1 MKRAFTLVELL
12 IVMAILLII
21 GAGLFYAFRTIFR
34 QSTTQALVAKQEQDV
49 QFITS
54 TLVNEL
60 STVGFGIDRSR
71 LQVLNNGTNLSD
83 VGNAVIA
90 INGSQIAFLSLATRR
105 DTNAGCWGV
114 TDALGNPTTQA
125 RNYLFEACDSSR
137 WGLPDDTSKVVCLDP
152 ANKTLKADCKNAL
165 VFFKGDNTYPND
177 FVTSYYL
184 DNSQTASKLCAP
196 GTQTLYKSIPKTSAQ
211 PLVDCVGAFRV
222 RYIVQSGGSVN
233 YTDSVSDI
241 NSLVGIRLCML
252 LQVGGR
258 QSVASNVPDFD
269 KQKDNCGNPINPPE
283 DWNWRYYRWA
293 KVEVDIPLRN
303 IR

>member
-12 IVMAILLII
+12 VVMAILLII
-21 GAGLFYAFRTIFR
+21 GAGLFYAFRTVFR

-60 STVGFGIDRSR
+60 STVGFGIDRSK

-114 TDALGNPTTQA
+114 MDAGGNLATQA
-125 RNYLFEACDSSR
+125 RNYLFKDCDSSR
-137 WGLPDDTSKVVCLDP
+137 WGLPDDTSRVVCLDP
-152 ANKTLKADCKNAL
+152 ANKALKTDCKNTL
-165 VFFKGDNTYPND
+165 VFFKGDKDYPAD
-177 FVTSYYL
+177 FVTRYYL
-184 DNSQTASKLCAP
+184 DSSPTASKLCAS
-196 GTQTLYKSIPKTSAQ
+196 GTLTLFKRVGSDTSQ

-222 RYIVQSGGSVN
+222 RYITNQG
-233 YTDSVSDI
+233 YADSVSDI

-258 QSVASNVPDFD
+258 QSMQSNIENFTDS
-269 KQKDNCGNPINPPE
+269 CGGSIVIPNE
-283 DWNWRYYRWA
+283 WRYYRWA

>member
-83 VGNAVIA
+83 VQGSNAVVA
-90 INGSQIAFLSLATRR
+90 ISGSEIDFLSLATRQEES
-105 DTNAGCWGV
+105 AGCWGV
-114 TDALGNPTTQA
+114 TDAGGNLTTQA
-125 RNYLFEACDSSR
+125 RDYLFRPCTSAS
-137 WGLPDDTSKVVCLDP
+137 WGLPSDTSKVVCLDLST
-152 ANKTLKADCKNAL
+152 KQDITSSCRNAL
-165 VFFKGDNTYPND
+165 AFFVGDKIYPAD
-177 FVTSYYL
+177 FVTRYYL
-184 DNSQTASKLCAP
+184 DSSSTASKLCAS
-196 GTQTLYKSIPKTSAQ
+196 GTLTLFKRVGSDTPQ

-233 YTDSVSDI
+233 YADSVSDI
-241 NSLVGIRLCML
+241 NSLIGIRLCML
-252 LQVGGR
+252 LQVGER
-258 QSVASNVPDFD
+258 QSVQSNIENFSTD
-269 KQKDNCGNPINPPE
+269 CGGSITMLA
-283 DWNWRYYRWA
+283 DWRYYRWA

>member
-90 INGSQIAFLSLATRR
+90 INGSQIAFLSLATRQEES
-105 DTNAGCWGV
+105 AGCWGV
-114 TDALGNPTTQA
+114 TDAGGNLATQA
-125 RNYLFEACDSSR
+125 RDYLFRPCTSAS
-137 WGLPDDTSKVVCLDP
+137 WGLPNDTSKVVCLDP
-152 ANKTLKADCKNAL
+152 ITKQDITSSCRNAL
-165 VFFKGDNTYPND
+165 AFFVGSNIYPAD
-177 FVTSYYL
+177 FVTRYYL
-184 DNSQTASKLCAP
+184 DSSPTASKLCAS
-196 GTQTLYKSIPKTSAQ
+196 GTLTLFKRVGSDTPQ

-222 RYIVQSGGSVN
+222 RYITNQG
-233 YTDSVSDI
+233 YADSVSDI

-258 QSVASNVPDFD
+258 QSVQSNIENFTDS
-269 KQKDNCGNPINPPE
+269 CGGSIVIPNE
-283 DWNWRYYRWA
+283 WRYYRWA